1 MKIKDEDMKRFY
13 KSDYKMSLKRR
24 ILLFIIIGWFL
35 PIEII
40 FLLVFSSYRE
50 TYLQGTIRTI
60 KEGVSSS
67 AILVSNRL
75 DEGIKLMQKPSYER
89 LWEPDWRRYRAGE
102 IGRYELFISVNDS
115 LKQNF
120 YLDNRFDSYAFYLYD
135 DINTEPMCY
144 SSRAGVTYENYMADI
159 HPLVYH
165 IIETDSNYV
174 EVHIFENKVFFVRNL
189 YTINE
194 YERYGTLVVSMN
206 TDKLMSGFP
215 MQEYHNVALGLN
227 NTEEIMIPGKPDE
240 TADAQDVFELLKEGF
255 APDTRGTILSVQN
268 NTYSGYMYQRV
279 QDSYSLG
286 LYYIVHRS
294 MMQRGLKEKYW
305 IVVAVTAGLI
315 LVTLY
320 AFRFLKKHIEN
331 PMQVMVDA
339 SKEVESGKI
348 GTLIKG
354 MPMPNAEFEYLAES
368 FNNMSEQVKY
378 LFDTVYTE
386 QLARKDAQIAALQ
399 AQINPHFLN
408 NTLEM
413 MNWQARMNQ
422 DLEVSK
428 MIEALGVVLDS
439 SMNRSNEKTIALS
452 EELRCAD
459 SYLYIMA
466 MRFGQRLKV
475 ERNIDSK
482 LLQYRVPRLILQPLL
497 ENAIIHGI
505 EKVRQGTICLEIRRE
520 EDKLYLDILNTG
532 TGLSLEERERIE
544 RILYGTYEPKS
555 GDTNKHTS
563 IGIRNVNRRI
573 QLVYGEEYGLFISS
587 MEDGRILSRIVIP
600 YEEQ

>member
-1 MKIKDEDMKRFY
+1 MNLQNKSAY
-13 KSDYKMSLKRR
+13 KTSLKRR
-24 ILLFIIIGWFL
+24 ILLFVILGWFL
-35 PIEII
+35 PIEVI
-40 FLLVFSSYRE
+40 FLLVFSSYRD
-50 TYLQGTIRTI
+50 TYLEGTVRTI

-67 AILVSNRL
+67 AMLVSNRL
-75 DEGIKLMQKPSYER
+75 DEAIKLMQKPSYER
-89 LWEPDWRRYRAGE
+89 TWEPDWRRYRSRE
-102 IGRYELFISVNDS
+102 IGKYDFFISVNDS

-120 YLDNRFDSYAFYLYD
+120 YLDNRFDSYAFYVYGD
-135 DINTEPMCY
+135 GSIDPMCY
-144 SSRAGVTYENYMADI
+144 SSRAGVTYENYMEKI
-159 HPLVYH
+159 HPTVYGVMQ
-165 IIETDSNYV
+165 TDSNYV
-174 EVHIFENKVFFVRNL
+174 EVHIIENKVFLIRNL
-189 YTINE
+189 YTISD
-194 YERYGTLVVSMN
+194 YSRYGTLVVSLN
-206 TDKLMSGFP
+206 TEKLMSGFP
-215 MQEYHNVALGLN
+215 MEEKNNVVLGLN
-227 NTEEIMIPGKPDE
+227 NTEELLYAGRADD
-240 TADAQDVFELLKEGF
+240 TADAQDVFRMLQEGF
-255 APDTRGTILSVQN
+255 APDARGTILNVQN
-268 NTYSGYMYQRV
+268 GSYSGYLYQRV
-279 QDSYSLG
+279 QDNYSIG
-286 LYYIVHRS
+286 LYYVVHRS
-294 MMQRGLKEKYW
+294 MMQMGLREKYW
-305 IVVAVTAGLI
+305 IAAAVTVGLM

-331 PMQVMVDA
+331 PIQAMVEG
-339 SKEVESGKI
+339 SREVESGKI
-348 GTLIKG
+348 GTTIEVE
-354 MPMPNAEFEYLAES
+354 PMPNAEFEFLAES
-368 FNNMSEQVKY
+368 FNKMSEKVKQ

-439 SMNRSNEKTIALS
+439 SMNRSNEKTTALS

-459 SYLYIMA
+459 SYLYIMS

-475 ERNIDSK
+475 ERTIDAS

-505 EKVRQGTICLEIRRE
+505 EKVRQGIISLEIRRE

-532 TGLSLEERERIE
+532 HGLNREEAERIE

-555 GDTNKHTS
+555 GETNKHTS

-573 QLVYGEEYGLFISS
+573 KLVYGEEYGLFISS
-587 MEDGRILSRIVIP
+587 LEDGRILSRIIIP

>member
-1 MKIKDEDMKRFY
+1 MNLQNKSAY
-13 KSDYKMSLKRR
+13 KTSLKRR
-24 ILLFIIIGWFL
+24 ILLFVILGWFL
-35 PIEII
+35 PIEVI
-40 FLLVFSSYRE
+40 FLLVFSSYRD
-50 TYLQGTIRTI
+50 TYLEGTVRTI

-67 AILVSNRL
+67 AMLVSNRL
-75 DEGIKLMQKPSYER
+75 DEAIKLMQKPSYER
-89 LWEPDWRRYRAGE
+89 TWEPDWRRYRSRE
-102 IGRYELFISVNDS
+102 IGKYDFFISVNDS

-120 YLDNRFDSYAFYLYD
+120 YLDNRFDSYAFYVYGD
-135 DINTEPMCY
+135 GSIDPMCY
-144 SSRAGVTYENYMADI
+144 SSRVGVTYENYMEKI
-159 HPLVYH
+159 HPTVYRVMQ
-165 IIETDSNYV
+165 TDSNYV
-174 EVHIFENKVFFVRNL
+174 EVHIIENKVFLIRNL
-189 YTINE
+189 YTISD
-194 YERYGTLVVSMN
+194 YARYGTLVVSLN
-206 TDKLMSGFP
+206 TEKLMSGFP
-215 MQEYHNVALGLN
+215 MEETNNVVLGLN
-227 NTEEIMIPGKPDE
+227 NTEELLYAGRADE
-240 TADAQDVFELLKEGF
+240 TADAQDVFQMLQEGF
-255 APDTRGTILSVQN
+255 APDARGTILNVQN
-268 NTYSGYMYQRV
+268 GSYSGYLYQRV
-279 QDSYSLG
+279 QDNYSIG
-286 LYYIVHRS
+286 LYYVVHRS
-294 MMQRGLKEKYW
+294 MMQMGLREKYW
-305 IVVAVTAGLI
+305 IVAAVTAGLM

-331 PMQVMVDA
+331 PIQAMVEG
-339 SKEVESGKI
+339 SREVESGKI
-348 GTLIKG
+348 GTMIEVE
-354 MPMPNAEFEYLAES
+354 PMPNAEFEFLAES
-368 FNNMSEQVKY
+368 FNNMSKKVKQ
-378 LFDTVYTE
+378 LFDTIYTE

-439 SMNRSNEKTIALS
+439 SMNRSNEQTTALS

-459 SYLYIMA
+459 SYLYIMS

-475 ERNIDSK
+475 ERTIDVS

-505 EKVRQGTICLEIRRE
+505 EKVRHGTISLEIRRE

-532 TGLSLEERERIE
+532 HGLNKEETERIE

-555 GDTNKHTS
+555 GETNKHTS

-573 QLVYGEEYGLFISS
+573 KLVYGEEYGLFISS
-587 MEDGRILSRIVIP
+587 LEDGRILSRIIIP

>member
-1 MKIKDEDMKRFY
+1 MNLFN
-13 KSDYKMSLKRR
+13 KSTYKMSLKRR
-24 ILLFIIIGWFL
+24 ILLFVILGWFL

-40 FLLVFSSYRE
+40 FLMVFSSYRE
-50 TYLQGTIRTI
+50 TYLDGTIRTI

-67 AILVSNRL
+67 AMLVSNRL

-89 LWEPDWRRYRAGE
+89 TWEPDWRRYKNRE
-102 IGRYELFISVNDS
+102 IGKYEFYISVNDS

-120 YLDNRFDSYAFYLYD
+120 YLDNRFDSYAFYVYGD
-135 DINTEPMCY
+135 NSVEPMCY
-144 SSRAGVTYENYMADI
+144 SSRAGVTYENYMNNI
-159 HPLVYH
+159 HPTVAS
-165 IIETDSNYV
+165 IMEMDSNYV
-174 EVHIFENKVFFVRNL
+174 NVHIIENKVFFIRNL
-189 YTINE
+189 YTISD
-194 YERYGTLVVSMN
+194 YERYGTLVVSLN
-206 TDKLMSGFP
+206 TDKLTSGFP
-215 MQEYHNVALGLN
+215 MQELKNVVIGIN
-227 NTEEIMIPGKPDE
+227 NTEELLFLGTPEDTK
-240 TADAQDVFELLKEGF
+240 DAEAALVMLKEGF
-255 APDTRGTILSVQN
+255 APDARGTILSVQN
-268 NTYSGYMYQRV
+268 ETYSGYMYQRI
-279 QDSYSLG
+279 QDDYSIG

-294 MMQRGLKEKYW
+294 IMQLGLRDKYW
-305 IVVAVTAGLI
+305 IVVAVTAGLM

-320 AFRFLKKHIEN
+320 AFRFLKKHIEK
-331 PMQVMVDA
+331 PVQAMVEG
-339 SKEVESGKI
+339 SREMESGKI
-348 GTLIKG
+348 GTTIEVH
-354 MPMPNAEFEYLAES
+354 PMPNAEFEYLAEA
-368 FNNMSEQVKY
+368 FNKMSEQVKH

-386 QLARKDAQIAALQ
+386 QLARKDAQISALQ

-459 SYLYIMA
+459 SYLYIMS

-475 ERNIDSK
+475 ERNIDEK
-482 LLQYRVPRLILQPLL
+482 LLQHRVPRLILQPLL

-520 EDKLYLDILNTG
+520 EDKLYLDVLNTG
-532 TGLSLEERERIE
+532 QSLTQEDTERIK
-544 RILYGTYEPKS
+544 RILHGSYEPKP
-555 GDTNKHTS
+555 GETNKHTS

-573 QLVYGEEYGLFISS
+573 QLVYGEEYGLSISN
-587 MEDGRILSRIVIP
+587 MEDGRILSRIVILC
-600 YEEQ
+600 EEQ